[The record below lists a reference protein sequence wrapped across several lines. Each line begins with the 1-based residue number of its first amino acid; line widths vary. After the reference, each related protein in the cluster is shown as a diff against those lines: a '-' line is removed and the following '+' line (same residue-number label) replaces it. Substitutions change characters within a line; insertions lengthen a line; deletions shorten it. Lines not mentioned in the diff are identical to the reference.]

1 MTPEEKA
8 AYMREYRA
16 KHREWMRT
24 LYSLWYQK
32 NGGER
37 KRRYRAH
44 YAVDPDFRR
53 SELARRKKNRKRKKT
68 K

>member
-1 MTPEEKA
+1 MTTEERA

-37 KRRYRAH
+37 KRRYRAR
-44 YAVDPDFRR
+44 YAEDPAFRR
-53 SELARRKKNRKRKKT
+53 AELERRSKYRKREVVK
-68 K
+68 

>member
-1 MTPEEKA
+1 MTTEERA

-24 LYSLWYQK
+24 LYSLWYRE
-32 NGGER
+32 NGDGR

-44 YAVDPDFRR
+44 YAADPDFRR
-53 SELARRKKNRKRKKT
+53 AELARRKKNRKRKET

>member
-24 LYSLWYQK
+24 LYSLWYRE
-32 NGGER
+32 NGEER
-37 KRRYRAH
+37 KRRYRAR
-44 YAVDPDFRR
+44 YEADPEFR
-53 SELARRKKNRKRKKT
+53 SAELGRRKKNRRKT